1 MIALYLQDILRGGV
15 VFVLLK
21 GDAVPMETYVESLY
35 VQILPGNT
43 KEVYL

>member
-1 MIALYLQDILRGGV
+1 MIALYLQDILRGV